1 MHGWFWREAALL
13 TLAALF
19 AAMALL
25 WPVGAALAY
34 TQEERQLMQAYQTGQ
49 IIRLHILANSDD
61 PADQTL
67 KIQVRDVVIEAFGE
81 RLAQAGETNADQT
94 FELLVTQTEA
104 IRQTAEEKARQLG
117 FSGAVQAETGW
128 LYLPEKQYESVC
140 LPEGWYRG
148 LRITLGEGQGR
159 NWWCVLFP
167 RLCLA
172 LSSDDAA
179 GDEKEL
185 VWQTGRIFQHW
196 LCMEE

>member
-19 AAMALL
+19 AALALL
-25 WPVGAALAY
+25 WPAGAALAY
-34 TQEERQLMQAYQTGQ
+34 TREEQQLMQAYQTGQ

-61 PADQTL
+61 PADQAL
-67 KIQVRDVVIEAFGE
+67 KLQVRDAVIEAFGE

-104 IRQTAEEKARQLG
+104 IRQTAEAKARQLG

-128 LYLPEKQYESVC
+128 LYLPEKQYGSVC

-172 LSSDDAA
+172 LSSDDAESD
-179 GDEKEL
+179 GKEV
-185 VWQTGRIFQHW
+185 VWQTDRIFQHW